1 MAAAGGR
8 TGGQAMTQRLLSVEG
23 ITKKFGGLLAVD
35 DSSLHVGQNEIVGLI
50 GSNGAGKTTLFNV
63 IAGDLIP
70 TSGRVVYQGREI
82 QSLPSH
88 RVCRLGIARTYQ
100 IVKPFSELTVLENVM
115 VGAFLHSAKTSEVRE
130 RALQVLTV
138 VGLFDRRNTVGKDLN
153 LPQLKRLELARSL
166 ATQPTLLLLDE
177 VMSGLN
183 PVESAKMVDLV
194 RGIGAQ
200 GITLLIIEHVMKAIM
215 SLSHRVYVM
224 NQGRVIAEGKPDEV
238 VRNPDVIKS
247 YLGTRAHA

>member
-1 MAAAGGR
+1 MAAAGWR
-8 TGGQAMTQRLLSVEG
+8 AVGGAMTRSLLSVEG
-23 ITKKFGGLLAVD
+23 ISKKFGGLLAVD
-35 DSSLHVGQNEIVGLI
+35 DATLRVDEHEIVGLI

-63 IAGDLIP
+63 ISGDLKP
-70 TSGRVVYQGREI
+70 TSGRVVFRQSEI
-82 QSLPSH
+82 QSLPAH

-100 IVKPFSELTVLENVM
+100 IVKPFAELTVLENVM
-115 VGAFLHSAKTSEVRE
+115 VGAFLHSARSGEVRE
-130 RALQVLTV
+130 QALHVLDV
-138 VGLFDRRNTVGKDLN
+138 VGLFDRRNTIGRDLN

-166 ATQPTLLLLDE
+166 ATKPALLLLDE

-194 RGIGAQ
+194 QGIGTR
-200 GITLLIIEHVMKAIM
+200 GTTLLIIEHVMKAIM

-224 NQGRVIAEGKPDEV
+224 NQGKVIAEGVPGDV

-247 YLGTRAHA
+247 YLGTRAYA